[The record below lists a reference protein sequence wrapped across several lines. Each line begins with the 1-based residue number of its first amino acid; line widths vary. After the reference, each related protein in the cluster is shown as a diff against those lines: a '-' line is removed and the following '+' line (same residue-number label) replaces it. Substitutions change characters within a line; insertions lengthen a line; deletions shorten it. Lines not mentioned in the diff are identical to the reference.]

1 MKHNNIVMMCT
12 MAVFLFMGWILLNSP
27 NIIVHEE
34 RYLPVEN
41 TTVIADPVF
50 VDIDELSF
58 QDAFDLTR
66 IAKGPY
72 SIFYWQGNIY
82 HTCHEDELEL
92 YPDKCNRNISY
103 SELIQQ

>member
-1 MKHNNIVMMCT
+1 MICT

-92 YPDKCNRNISY
+92 HPDKCNRNISY